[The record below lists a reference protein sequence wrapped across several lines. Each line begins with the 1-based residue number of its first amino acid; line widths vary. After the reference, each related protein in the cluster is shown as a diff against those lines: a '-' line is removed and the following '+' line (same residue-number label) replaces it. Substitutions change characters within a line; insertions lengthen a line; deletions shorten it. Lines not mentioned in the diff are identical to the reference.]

1 MERARDSQTFRGRE
15 AIAHFDAFYEFAFPR
30 VYRFA
35 QRRMQD
41 ESKAQALCRLVMV
54 RALTSLGGL
63 GALPH
68 PEHRVPAEFAAWL
81 FGVARSVADQVEADP
96 SLLEGTATATG
107 LSSSSPEPAPSRRP
121 STARPRPARPSARF
135 R

>member
-1 MERARDSQTFRGRE
+1 MERVRDSQTSQGHE

-96 SLLEGTATATG
+96 SLLEATAAG

-121 STARPRPARPSARF
+121 ATARPRPARP
-135 R
+135 